1 MPEIRGRATGALDWR
16 AYYEREVELRRFVP
30 EQEPYEEHRVR
41 FVMRLLGGLRPA
53 RILDVGCGDGYLCGR
68 YAGAGVSP
76 SIRGLDI
83 STGRLRYAARVHEGG
98 GRPAPSGARFIAGR
112 IDRLPFSDDSFPLVS
127 AVEVIE
133 HIEDP
138 ISTLREIAR
147 VSSAHVIVTVPN
159 EQVPAQA
166 LCPSCLHR
174 FPVDGHLHTFT
185 LPGLIDICRKAGLE
199 PVPAER
205 YHVPAGWEA
214 RGPFRWM
221 GSRGRR
227 LSRRA
232 MVAAGLLGEP
242 RAKYIGVLCEKPGSA
257 PARPPGRA

>member
-1 MPEIRGRATGALDWR
+1 MPEMRGGAPRAPDWR

-53 RILDVGCGDGYLCGR
+53 RILDVGCGDGHLCGR
-68 YAGAGVSP
+68 YAEAGVSP

-83 STGRLRYAARVHEGG
+83 STGRLRYA
-98 GRPAPSGARFIAGR
+98 GRMNPHARFIAGR
-112 IDRLPFSDDSFPLVS
+112 IDRLPFADDSFPLVS

-138 ISTLREIAR
+138 ISTCREIAR

-159 EQVPAQA
+159 EQVPPEA
-166 LCPSCLHR
+166 LCPNCLHR

-199 PVPAER
+199 PVRTDR
-205 YHVPAGWEA
+205 YHVPAGWET

-221 GSRGRR
+221 GNRGRR
-227 LSRRA
+227 LFRRA
-232 MVAAGLLGEP
+232 MVAAGVLGTP
-242 RAKYIGVLCEKPGSA
+242 RAKYIGVLCEKPGRVS
-257 PARPPGRA
+257 GRS